1 MAACSSQRGGQANLT
16 WLDPRPD
23 VAPDLAR
30 YPRPVERAL
39 GLAQLCTSGWEAIN
53 HWWDRSVEWPW
64 HRSVQRSTAMCSL
77 PFLDRT
83 NLNTVLAGRI
93 LHRHHCLY
101 IDFVLTINSLAV
113 IVCPWLSFPRAKEY
127 CHTIAHRVYNG
138 RQFSY
143 PAQSTDHA
151 DTPSDSSKGLLLSQ
165 LDSNKW

>member
-1 MAACSSQRGGQANLT
+1 MSPFARPTVCVERLQNELVTLPFLFYIYTFLHNYIFRWLSRWWFERRFPRCRRFHDYISFHFVRSLFHPVAACSSQRGGQANLT

-77 PFLDRT
+77 PSR
-83 NLNTVLAGRI
+83 
-93 LHRHHCLY
+93 
-101 IDFVLTINSLAV
+101 
-113 IVCPWLSFPRAKEY
+113 
-127 CHTIAHRVYNG
+127 
-138 RQFSY
+138 
-143 PAQSTDHA
+143 
-151 DTPSDSSKGLLLSQ
+151 
-165 LDSNKW
+165 